1 MRDEHKK
8 SILDKYK
15 VALQGGERFWPDSIY
30 KDLAVSFG
38 IFIVLVLLATFVG
51 VPGNPKANPSDT
63 SYVPRPEWYFL
74 FLFKFL
80 ALYGQIPVL
89 GKIEWI
95 ATAVIPGIAVLI
107 LFLLPLTDKNPYRH
121 YSRRMLALT
130 VMGVF
135 VVGIVVLTM
144 IADIPTTTLA
154 LPQFLAGMVIPGA
167 AYLVLVV
174 LSFVARKAPQRAGQ
188 AQVWVAGIASAAM
201 LILGVVVVRIAP
213 PAAAGP
219 GVQLATTLTEQIA
232 QGQDL
237 FSVNCAQCHGPD
249 GEGGIIQGVEG
260 LDGFNMKSIH
270 SQDEM
275 YTRTDE
281 TLVDIISYG
290 QPNLGMQ
297 PFSKTYGGVLTPD
310 EIDSL
315 VAFLRYTWDD
325 RAELPAGTAGLA
337 SIPLPAAN
345 EVPSYEVYIAPL
357 VKRYCISCHTK
368 GKQNNNYLMTSYDE
382 MLHSGD
388 NTPVLTAGDAN
399 SLMLQLISGHESTDP
414 KTGNKIRQMPPT
426 KLLGSQYIDV
436 LTRWIMAGMP
446 QTADEAAKLSP
457 TATPGTPGPLPL
469 PTPTPAST
477 PTATP

>member
-1 MRDEHKK
+1 MKDEQKK

-15 VALQGGERFWPDSIY
+15 IALQGGERFWPDSIY
-30 KDLAVSFG
+30 KDLVVSFG

-95 ATAVIPGIAVLI
+95 ATTVIPGLAVLI
-107 LFLLPLTDKNPYRH
+107 LIVLPLTDRGPRRH
-121 YSRRMLALT
+121 YSQRMLALT

-135 VVGIVVLTM
+135 VVSVIVLTM

-154 LPQFLAGMVIPGA
+154 LPQFLAGMVIPGS
-167 AYLVLVV
+167 AYVLLVV
-174 LSFVARKAPQRAGQ
+174 LSFVPRRALKWVSR
-188 AQVWVAGIASAAM
+188 AQVWVAGVGSAAM
-201 LILGVVVVRIAP
+201 LVLGVVLVRIAP
-213 PAAAGP
+213 PAAAQP
-219 GVQLATTLTEQIA
+219 GVQLASTLSEQIA

-237 FSVNCAQCHGPD
+237 WSVNCAQCHGPD
-249 GEGGIIQGVEG
+249 GEGGVIQGVLG
-260 LDGFNMKSIH
+260 LDGFKMKALH

-310 EIDSL
+310 EIDYI
-315 VAFLRYTWDD
+315 VAFMRYTWDD
-325 RAELPAGTAGLA
+325 RAVLPAGTTGLA
-337 SIPLPAAN
+337 SLPLPGAN
-345 EVPSYEVYIAPL
+345 EVPSYEVHIAPL
-357 VKRYCISCHTK
+357 VKRYCISCHSQ

-382 MLHSGD
+382 MLHTGD
-388 NTPVLTAGDAN
+388 NAPVMTAGQAD
-399 SLMLQLISGHESTDP
+399 SLLLQLITGHPSTDP
-414 KTGNKIRQMPPT
+414 KTGAAIRQMPPT
-426 KLLGSQYIDV
+426 KLLDQQYIDE
-436 LTRWIMAGMP
+436 LTRWVLAGMP
-446 QTADEAAKLSP
+446 QTAADAAK
-457 TATPGTPGPLPL
+457 ATPAP
-469 PTPTPAST
+469 
-477 PTATP
+477 